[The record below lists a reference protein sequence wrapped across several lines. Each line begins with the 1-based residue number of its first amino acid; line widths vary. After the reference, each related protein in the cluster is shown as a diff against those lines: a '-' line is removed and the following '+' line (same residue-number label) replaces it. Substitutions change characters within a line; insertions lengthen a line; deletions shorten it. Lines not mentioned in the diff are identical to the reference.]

1 MDENENSN
9 INFLSVTKRFGTSI
23 DSNNFPT
30 RMNSIL
36 HCQTELQI
44 RKTMEMKIFYR
55 FLINYKMKY
64 IFPKLIKIKYNWNMN
79 NFAIENEFDLSLS
92 NGNTNSKRWKLFID
106 FLSIRRWSI
115 DSNIFPILI
124 NQTQLEYE

>member
-1 MDENENSN
+1 
-9 INFLSVTKRFGTSI
+9 
-23 DSNNFPT
+23 
-30 RMNSIL
+30 
-36 HCQTELQI
+36 
-44 RKTMEMKIFYR
+44 
-55 FLINYKMKY
+55 
-64 IFPKLIKIKYNWNMN
+64 MN